1 MAGWL
6 AASAARIES
15 PGVRLNSALS
25 ERRAPGEWNSVLNT
39 FTLQLLF
46 AITTAFWGPQAVR
59 PRADIPAVF
68 LVGSFHNNHFQE
80 RFHYSMH
87 DLTTQVLALDP
98 DLVCGEI
105 APEAYQQPL
114 EGYFPPEA
122 VWLDEVARD
131 RGIRFAPM
139 DWRMDTARQTE
150 AEAAEPAAVKA
161 RAKAHGEKLMSAIN
175 GFSGTSIYDHLHGD
189 DCLSAIDV
197 MYEQIKGENT
207 VADIAAGSWHERNR
221 RMAANCLNAA
231 AGAKRIV
238 LVAGIDHVPQL
249 RRQFLTRGI
258 EAQVP
263 GRRFTPAGQGA
274 VPGAVLARWQRNLE
288 NLRGILDGRI
298 PVSADALLK
307 VKGSRRIQ
315 DLEEAIRMY
324 SKLTR

>member
-1 MAGWL
+1 M
-6 AASAARIES
+6 I
-15 PGVRLNSALS
+15 
-25 ERRAPGEWNSVLNT
+25 
-39 FTLQLLF
+39 FTLQLVL
-46 AITTAFWGPQAVR
+46 AITTSFWGPQAAQ
-59 PRADIPAVF
+59 PRGDSTAVF

-87 DLTTQVLALDP
+87 DLTTQVLALKP

-122 VWLDEVARD
+122 VWLDEVAREHA
-131 RGIRFAPM
+131 IRFAPM
-139 DWRMDTARQTE
+139 DWRMETARQNE
-150 AEAAEPAAVKA
+150 AEDAEPAAVKERA
-161 RAKAHGEKLMSAIN
+161 RAHGEKLMSGIN
-175 GFSGTSIYDHLHGD
+175 RFAGTSIYDHLHGD

-207 VADIAAGSWHERNR
+207 VGDIAAGSWHERNR

-238 LVAGIDHVPQL
+238 MVAGIDHVPQL
-249 RRQFLTRGI
+249 RRQFLAQGI

-263 GRRFTPAGQGA
+263 TRRFTPAGQGA
-274 VPGAVLARWQRNLE
+274 GPAAVLARWQRNLE
-288 NLRGILDGRI
+288 NLRGIRDGRI
-298 PVSADALLK
+298 AVSADALLK

-315 DLEEAIRMY
+315 DLEEAIRFY
-324 SKLTR
+324 SNPMR